1 MKHAQ
6 FFKTLL
12 QPPVGTLKA
21 VSLGAMLILFFSC
34 TRTSGEGGV
43 TTVIGM
49 VEVEQ
54 RVVITNPLNAIVAPA
69 ADEDV
74 YIVYGDRVGPDD
86 RVQTNYDGEFAFY
99 GLRPGDYHIYV
110 YSEDTLPPFNNAP
123 DVAITLDF
131 TIDKGD
137 EQVDLGTIR
146 IFKDI

>member
-6 FFKTLL
+6 FFKT
-12 QPPVGTLKA
+12 PPKSSQGSIRMAT
-21 VSLGAMLILFFSC
+21 LGALLVLFSSC
-34 TRTSGEGGV
+34 TRTPGEGGV

-54 RVVITNPLNAIVAPA
+54 RVVITNPSGAVVAPA

-137 EQVDLGTIR
+137 DQVDLGTIR